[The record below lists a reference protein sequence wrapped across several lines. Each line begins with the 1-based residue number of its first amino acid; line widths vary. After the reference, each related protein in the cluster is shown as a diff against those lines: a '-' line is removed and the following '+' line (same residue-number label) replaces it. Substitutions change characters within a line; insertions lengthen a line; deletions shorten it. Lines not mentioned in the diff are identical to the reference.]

1 MRYEEWIQEVTF
13 GASHRDI
20 ADKLGDRTHPT
31 VGRSIKARDPKFTVT
46 IAHAYG
52 ANAVEGLIAAGFI
65 TRDEVTEY
73 VTRVGIGLEAFSDL
87 DLARAIV
94 ERLEDSSDHD
104 AFEMTEF
111 PYAADA
117 SDVEPEPGDEGFSDG
132 A

>member
-31 VGRSIKARDPKFTVT
+31 VGRAIKARDPKFTVT

-52 ANAVEGLIAAGFI
+52 ANPVEGLIAAGFI
-65 TRDEVTEY
+65 TRDEVVAYARET
-73 VTRVGIGLEAFSDL
+73 GIGLDAFSDL

-94 ERLEDSSDHD
+94 ERLEDGESHE
-104 AFEMTEF
+104 AFELTKF